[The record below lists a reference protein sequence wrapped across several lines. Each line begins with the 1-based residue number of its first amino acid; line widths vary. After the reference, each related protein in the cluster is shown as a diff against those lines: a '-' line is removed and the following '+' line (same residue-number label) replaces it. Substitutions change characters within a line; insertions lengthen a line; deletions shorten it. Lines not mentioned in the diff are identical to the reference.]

1 MPSGMM
7 LLSEDFEDGTANG
20 WISPVATEWS
30 VVDDGGKVYK
40 QSVSQGNSTVHVTS
54 AGDVGWTNV
63 VIEARVKPSFGGS
76 SSSYFAGVC
85 ARLKDADNF
94 YCAALR
100 SDGKFGIRARIGG
113 SATNLGNAIN
123 VTPTAIA
130 SDKWYT
136 VKLKIQGGT
145 IEASV
150 LGPAGETATAPA
162 TDCQIANGG
171 VGLAAAGM
179 AAEFDDVKVTTP

>member
-1 MPSGMM
+1 MM
-7 LLSEDFEDGTANG
+7 LLSEDFEDGMANG
-20 WISPVATEWS
+20 WNSVVATDWS
-30 VVDDGGKVYK
+30 IVDDGSKVYK
-40 QSVSQGNSTVHVTS
+40 QGVSEGNSTVHLAA
-54 AGDVGWTNV
+54 AGDVAWTNV
-63 VIEARVKPSFGGS
+63 VIEAKVKPMFSGS

-113 SATNLGNAIN
+113 SGTNLGNAIN

-130 SDKWYT
+130 SNKWYT
-136 VKLKIQGGT
+136 VKLKVQGGSL
-145 IEASV
+145 EASV
-150 LGPAGETATAPA
+150 TGPAGETATSNVS
-162 TDCQIANGG
+162 DCQIANGG

-179 AAEFDDVKVTTP
+179 SAEFDDIKVTTP